1 MLTPGRAQ
9 HSTRSSRLSTVSA
22 KESTHSDQASQAA
35 ARMLI
40 PALRTWIRGLP
51 MGPVVLVAP
60 PVPQSS
66 SGPLSMEVPAIPR
79 QGYHSTPRPTLID
92 TELYLVRLFTCRYS
106 RDDSSSRP

>member
-1 MLTPGRAQ
+1 MLTPGRTQ
-9 HSTRSSRLSTVSA
+9 HSTRSSRPSTVSA

-40 PALRTWIRGLP
+40 PALG
-51 MGPVVLVAP
+51 AP
-60 PVPQSS
+60 PLPHSS
-66 SGPLSMEVPAIPR
+66 SGPLPMEVPAVIR

-92 TELYLVRLFTCRYS
+92 TGLYLVRLFTCRYS